1 MDGYTMK
8 PTPGPHFPGPALVR
22 LRQARTSVPHFVP
35 IRAASL
41 QPSSLAASDLCT
53 QDLRDGCAAATA
65 STRALECWD
74 AAGGWFSGLSHSGS
88 SPSHTSQKRPERNN
102 KQ

>member
-1 MDGYTMK
+1 MDGNTIK

-22 LRQARTSVPHFVP
+22 TWRSFSHLPHFVP

-65 STRALECWD
+65 GMRALECWD
-74 AAGGWFSGLSHSGS
+74 AAGG
-88 SPSHTSQKRPERNN
+88 
-102 KQ
+102 